1 MGYGGN
7 YSGANGTD
15 TILSLLSP
23 TDDGKTKS
31 TKLAIAGGG
40 KGGGTGR
47 KSGAAGGMGGTCAFT
62 TDTNYFI
69 KCDQK
74 AGNQGGSYSELN
86 VDNEGQYI
94 GSSVESN
101 KFEITFIPD
110 GGKQDAGNDKHDG
123 IGETIENIVKKE
135 GRIYF
140 AIPGGNSFKN
150 GGYPMGNNSVVVPE

>member
-1 MGYGGN
+1 M
-7 YSGANGTD
+7 
-15 TILSLLSP
+15 SLLSP
-23 TDDGKTKS
+23 TDTEETVS
-31 TKLAIAGGG
+31 TTLAIAGGG

-47 KSGAAGGMGGTCAFT
+47 KSGATGGIGGTCAFT

-69 KCDQK
+69 KCGQR

-110 GGKQDAGNDKHDG
+110 GGKQDAGSDKHDG
-123 IGETIENIVKKE
+123 SGETIENIVKKE
-135 GRIYF
+135 GRVYF

-150 GGYPMGNNSVVVPE
+150 GGYPMGSNSVVVPE